1 MRKRIG
7 IVIGA
12 IAGVFMFVGSVP
24 AMTPLQL
31 KQMLDRGEAVTVI
44 DIRSTPIYV
53 EGHIPGAINIP
64 AAVIARKRLPA
75 LGRVVVYG
83 DGIRSDL
90 VNDAVSALS
99 DRPGIRAEALEGGFA
114 AWEALHY
121 TNTRPQGLRKTITPY
136 MSYQELEKTAA
147 ENRDIVFVD
156 MRGSMSSTEGSVLPG
171 PAGALPTDIS
181 EKFPGQPVLNLRGVK
196 SEPGVV
202 SAILD
207 RGGADH
213 HRFLFIL
220 IDEGDGAGEKIAERL
235 LSSGMKRIA
244 VLAGGERI
252 LERDGRPETMRKES
266 QSQ

>member
-12 IAGVFMFVGSVP
+12 IAGVFMFAGSVP

-31 KQMLDRGEAVTVI
+31 KQMLDHGEAVTVI

-90 VNDAVSALS
+90 VNDAVIALS

-114 AWEALHY
+114 GWEALHF
-121 TNTRPQGLRKTITPY
+121 TNTRPQGLRKSVTPY

-156 MRGSMSSTEGSVLPG
+156 MRGSMSPTEGSVLPR
-171 PAGALPTDIS
+171 PAGDSPTDIS
-181 EKFPGQPVLNLRGVK
+181 KKFPGHPVLNLRGVER
-196 SEPGVV
+196 EPGIV

-207 RGGADH
+207 RGGVDH
-213 HRFLFIL
+213 QRFLFIL
-220 IDEGDGAGEKIAERL
+220 IDDGDGAGEMIAERL
-235 LSSGMKRIA
+235 LASGLKRVAI
-244 VLAGGERI
+244 LAGGERI
-252 LERDGRPETMRKES
+252 LERDGRPDTIRKES
-266 QSQ
+266 R